1 MRSIFCL
8 FGLMLGLVFG
18 AYAQQFE
25 IGKATDNSYTITA
38 DTALLVKA
46 ITRTLNDGTVIN
58 NLRIESVGAHHYLIA
73 EGTYKN
79 YSKLIALVLTYNIST
94 RTYFA
99 KQNDGYV
106 TCASAACLQCS
117 LFKENGRI
125 IGCKCAEKATIS
137 NQCNF
142 THKPT
147 SAFYLNIIRAKQ
159 MMMKT
164 NWAQPKHYI
173 CNTWLTI
180 PNSKLHTLNIKH

>member
-1 MRSIFCL
+1 MRNIFCL
-8 FGLMLGLVFG
+8 FGLMLGISVTALG
-18 AYAQQFE
+18 QQFE
-25 IGKATDNSYTITA
+25 IGKATDNSYDITA
-38 DTALLVKA
+38 DTVVLIKA
-46 ITRTLNDGTVIN
+46 INRTLNDGTVIN

-79 YSKLIALVLTYNIST
+79 YSKLVAFVLSYNIAN
-94 RTYFA
+94 RTFFA

-125 IGCKCAEKATIS
+125 IGCKCAEKSTIS

-142 THKPT
+142 THKLN

-159 MMMKT
+159 MM
-164 NWAQPKHYI
+164 
-173 CNTWLTI
+173 
-180 PNSKLHTLNIKH
+180 IKK

>member
-8 FGLMLGLVFG
+8 VGLMFGLVLGSF
-18 AYAQQFE
+18 AQQFE
-25 IGKATDNSYTITA
+25 IGKATDNSYIITA

-46 ITRTLNDGTVIN
+46 INRTINDGTVIN
-58 NLRIESVGAHHYLIA
+58 NLHIESVGAHHYLIA

-79 YSKLIALVLTYNIST
+79 YSKLIALMLIYNITT

-142 THKPT
+142 TYKPT
-147 SAFYLNIIRAKQ
+147 SAFYQNIIRAKQ
-159 MMMKT
+159 MMMK
-164 NWAQPKHYI
+164 K
-173 CNTWLTI
+173 
-180 PNSKLHTLNIKH
+180 

>member
-8 FGLMLGLVFG
+8 VGLMFGLVLGSF
-18 AYAQQFE
+18 AQQFE
-25 IGKATDNSYTITA
+25 IGKATDNSYIITA

-46 ITRTLNDGTVIN
+46 INRTINDGTVIN
-58 NLRIESVGAHHYLIA
+58 NLHIESVGAHHYLIA

-79 YSKLIALVLTYNIST
+79 YRKLIALMLIYNITT

-142 THKPT
+142 TYKPT
-147 SAFYLNIIRAKQ
+147 SAFYQNIIRAKQ
-159 MMMKT
+159 MMMK
-164 NWAQPKHYI
+164 K
-173 CNTWLTI
+173 
-180 PNSKLHTLNIKH
+180 